1 MDKNKIQEFHRMIHD
16 VKNEIY
22 ETHQDQD
29 EIVSIEINGHL
40 EIKKVKILMKVTD
53 QKLEQILPPLINSSI
68 QSVSMKIKGL
78 IEVFQRNLSNQ

>member
-1 MDKNKIQEFHRMIHD
+1 MDKIKIQEFHRMIHD

-22 ETHQDQD
+22 ETHQDPD
-29 EIVSIEINGHL
+29 GIISLEINVHL

>member
-1 MDKNKIQEFHRMIHD
+1 MDKIKIQEFHRMILD

-22 ETHQDQD
+22 ETHQDPD
-29 EIVSIEINGHL
+29 GIVSIEINGHL
-40 EIKKVKILMKVTD
+40 EIKKVKILLKVTD
-53 QKLEQILPPLINSSI
+53 HKLEQILPALINSSI

>member
-1 MDKNKIQEFHRMIHD
+1 MDKIKIQEFHRMIHD

-22 ETHQDQD
+22 ETHQDPD
-29 EIVSIEINGHL
+29 GIVSIEINGHL
-40 EIKKVKILMKVTD
+40 EIKKVKILLKVTD
-53 QKLEQILPPLINSSI
+53 QKLEQILPALINSSI

>member
-1 MDKNKIQEFHRMIHD
+1 MDKIKIQEFHRMIHD

-22 ETHQDQD
+22 ETHQDPD
-29 EIVSIEINGHL
+29 GIVSLEINGHL

>member
-1 MDKNKIQEFHRMIHD
+1 MDKIKIQEFHRMIHD

-22 ETHQDQD
+22 ETHQDPD
-29 EIVSIEINGHL
+29 GIISIEINGHL
-40 EIKKVKILMKVTD
+40 EIKKVKILLKVTD
-53 QKLEQILPPLINSSI
+53 QKLEQILPALINSSI

>member
-1 MDKNKIQEFHRMIHD
+1 MDKIKIQEFHRMIHD

-22 ETHQDQD
+22 ETHQDPD
-29 EIVSIEINGHL
+29 GIVSIEINGHL
-40 EIKKVKILMKVTD
+40 EIKKVKILIKVTD
-53 QKLEQILPPLINSSI
+53 QKLEQILPALINSSI

>member
-1 MDKNKIQEFHRMIHD
+1 MDKIKIQEFHRMIHD

-22 ETHQDQD
+22 ETHQDPD
-29 EIVSIEINGHL
+29 GIVSLEINGHL

-78 IEVFQRNLSNQ
+78 IEVFQRNLYNQ

>member
-1 MDKNKIQEFHRMIHD
+1 MDKIKIQEFHRMIHD

-22 ETHQDQD
+22 ETHQDPD
-29 EIVSIEINGHL
+29 GIVSLEINGHL
-40 EIKKVKILMKVTD
+40 EIKNVKILMKVTD

>member
-1 MDKNKIQEFHRMIHD
+1 MDKIKIQEFHRMIHD

-22 ETHQDQD
+22 ETHQDPD
-29 EIVSIEINGHL
+29 GIVSIEINGHL
-40 EIKKVKILMKVTD
+40 EIKKVKILLKVTD
-53 QKLEQILPPLINSSI
+53 QKMEQILPALINSSI

>member
-1 MDKNKIQEFHRMIHD
+1 MDKIKIQEFHRMIHD

-22 ETHQDQD
+22 ETHQDPD
-29 EIVSIEINGHL
+29 GIISIEINGHL

>member
-1 MDKNKIQEFHRMIHD
+1 MDKIKIQEFHRMIHD

-22 ETHQDQD
+22 ETHQDPD
-29 EIVSIEINGHL
+29 GIVSIEINGHL
-40 EIKKVKILMKVTD
+40 EIKNVKILMKVTD

>member
-1 MDKNKIQEFHRMIHD
+1 MDKIKIQEFHRMIHD

-29 EIVSIEINGHL
+29 GIVSIEINGHL

>member
-1 MDKNKIQEFHRMIHD
+1 MDKIKIQEFHRMIHD

-22 ETHQDQD
+22 ETHQDPD
-29 EIVSIEINGHL
+29 GIISLEINGHL

>member
-1 MDKNKIQEFHRMIHD
+1 MDKIKIQEFHRMIHD

-22 ETHQDQD
+22 ETHQDPD
-29 EIVSIEINGHL
+29 GIVSIEINGHL